1 MQRKV
6 KNQRLG
12 ATGYV
17 WAFAALTASPHARAH
32 YDRRRAVGDGH
43 PAALRNPVLPIPE
56 PVAPLPSDRPDIRPS
71 HHSHHGHL
79 DRSVFSCPRRTRCSG
94 LRNCNVNPDDLR
106 PDRPDLGWEPQQAR
120 GIPRNFQLDETAG
133 TVTEVCVRGVVATDG
148 VNVV

>member
-56 PVAPLPSDRPDIRPS
+56 PVAPLPSDRPDWAS
-71 HHSHHGHL
+71 
-79 DRSVFSCPRRTRCSG
+79 PRIVKAF
-94 LRNCNVNPDDLR
+94 LMLR
-106 PDRPDLGWEPQQAR
+106 PVGLQRVSRIGWATSMR
-120 GIPRNFQLDETAG
+120 RS
-133 TVTEVCVRGVVATDG
+133 CVGVVCCRSPGTRPPRPGAPG
-148 VNVV
+148 LWW